1 MLRALR
7 ILLQAVLFFFL
18 LGAVVAIGS
27 PETGVL
33 EKLVLALLIAGLVW
47 IAVQVRHLGD
57 THGPRST

>member
-7 ILLQAVLFFFL
+7 IVLQALLFFFI
-18 LGAVVAIGS
+18 LGAVMAIGS

-33 EKLVLALLIAGLVW
+33 EKLVLALFIAGLVW
-47 IAVQVRHLGD
+47 IAVLVRHLGD